1 MNIRKF
7 LLAVVLFG
15 ALIGAYMAWDYYQR
29 IFAVNVELPTSSV
42 DFFIASDAD
51 YSDVLGDLITQGI
64 IKDSASFD
72 WVAKRK
78 KYPDL
83 AKGGRYVILDGM
95 NNNQLVNLLRSGQQK
110 PVQLIL
116 RSVRTKAELAAN
128 VSGFIEADSA
138 SIIALLNDEAF
149 CAQYGF
155 GTSTIFTMFL
165 PNTYEFYWNT
175 TAEEFMVRMAREY
188 KRFWTEE
195 RIAKAKKMNL
205 TQSEVSTLASIVQSE
220 QAAKKDE
227 RPVVAGLYL
236 NRLRRGMRLE
246 SDPTLIHALG
256 DFSIKRVLNVHKQID
271 SPYNTY
277 KNAGLPPGPILLPEI
292 ESIDAVLNASSHNYL
307 FMCAKEDFSGYHNFS
322 SSYREHVNN
331 AKRYQHELNRRKIYK

>member
-7 LLAVVLFG
+7 LLAVVVFG

-51 YSDVLGDLITQGI
+51 YSDVLSDLITQGI

-83 AKGGRYVILDGM
+83 VKGGRYVILDGM
-95 NNNQLVNLLRSGQQK
+95 NNNQLVNLLRSGEQK

-175 TAEEFMVRMAREY
+175 TAEEFTVRMAREY
-188 KRFWTEE
+188 KRFWTDE
-195 RIAKAKKMNL
+195 RVAKAKKMNL
-205 TQSEVSTLASIVQSE
+205 TQSEVTTLASIVQSE

-331 AKRYQHELNRRKIYK
+331 AKRYQRELNRRKIYK